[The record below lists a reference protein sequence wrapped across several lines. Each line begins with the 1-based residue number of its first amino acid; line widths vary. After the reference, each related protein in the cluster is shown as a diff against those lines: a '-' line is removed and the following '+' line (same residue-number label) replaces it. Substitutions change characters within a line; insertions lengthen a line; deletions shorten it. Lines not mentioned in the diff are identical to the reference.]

1 MSEIKFKKKTKKN
14 QEKKQE
20 KETKKKKN
28 PKGAYT
34 LKINPKRC
42 EKLLS
47 KDENVFKK
55 HDSEMKVLKSKDQKN
70 KNKISGTKEG
80 LKSE

>member
-1 MSEIKFKKKTKKN
+1 
-14 QEKKQE
+14 
-20 KETKKKKN
+20 
-28 PKGAYT
+28 
-34 LKINPKRC
+34 
-42 EKLLS
+42 LS